1 MEETKK
7 LLKLS
12 GFSDKAIDYYER
24 KLNVGEIENPDAY
37 YVYTGPCGDTVGVF
51 LKVSSNVVK
60 DAKFMAIG
68 CAGSFTCGSAL
79 CEMIKGKTLEEAK
92 DIDERNIYDHLDG
105 IPELKFDCATL
116 VKTTLGKAIE
126 QYRKNKA

>member
-1 MEETKK
+1 MEDVRK
-7 LLKLS
+7 LLKQS
-12 GFSDKAIDYYER
+12 GFSDKAIEYFEK

-37 YVYTGPCGDTVGVF
+37 YVYTGSCGDTVGIF
-51 LKVSSNVVK
+51 LKISSNVIK

-79 CEMIKGKTLEEAK
+79 CEMIKEKTLEEAK
-92 DIDERNIYDHLDG
+92 DIDERNIYNHLDG
-105 IPELKFDCATL
+105 IPELKIDCATL
-116 VKTTLGKAIE
+116 VKTTLEKAIE